1 MSPVPPSARYT
12 AITRAGRRRLPGDSR
27 AYAIAGPTRGSSVRT
42 RAPQSAMTRS
52 TAARASLR
60 KAPSSEIGAA
70 PAGRSAG
77 GLQHPVD
84 RGLGSLQKLAR
95 RLEAGDALLE
105 QLQRAV
111 QVEIVLLQG
120 PHDGLQP
127 FELFLERSHLSPWVP
142 HRAGGR
148 SGRSG
153 RGGRR
158 ACRLLSSAPSAAS
171 AAPAAV
177 SSLRS
182 LR

>member
-70 PAGRSAG
+70 RAECSVG
-77 GLQHPVD
+77 GLQHPFD
-84 RGLGSLQKLAR
+84 REFGLLQQLAR
-95 RLEAGDALLE
+95 RLEAGDTLLE

-111 QVEIVLLQG
+111 QVEIVMLQG
-120 PHDGLQP
+120 PHDRLQAL
-127 FELFLERSHLSPWVP
+127 ELFFERSHL
-142 HRAGGR
+142 
-148 SGRSG
+148 
-153 RGGRR
+153 
-158 ACRLLSSAPSAAS
+158 
-171 AAPAAV
+171 
-177 SSLRS
+177 
-182 LR
+182 